1 MKKIVFDTHAILTW
15 MQAEKG
21 HQKVKSFITSCRDKG
36 LHGYMNQ
43 INLSEVYYNKAIR
56 AVGFTEA
63 KKFLESFY
71 LLPLEILLPTSDII
85 WSASEIKAK
94 YSISY
99 ADCFAAAT
107 AISLKEHIVTGD
119 QEFKKLSKLVPIE
132 WT

>member
-43 INLSEVYYNKAIR
+43 INLGEVYYKTIR
-56 AVGFTEA
+56 VVGFTEA
-63 KKFLESFY
+63 KKYLESFY

-107 AISLKEHIVTGD
+107 AISLKAHIVTGD

-132 WT
+132 WI

>member
-1 MKKIVFDTHAILTW
+1 MKKIVFDAHAILTW
-15 MQAEKG
+15 VQAEKG
-21 HQKVKSFITSCRDKG
+21 HKKVKSFITSCRDKS

-43 INLSEVYYNKAIR
+43 INLGEVYYKTIR
-56 AVGFTEA
+56 VVGLTEA

-107 AISLKEHIVTGD
+107 AISLKAHIVTGD
-119 QEFKKLSKLVPIE
+119 QEFKKLSKLIPIE
-132 WT
+132 WI